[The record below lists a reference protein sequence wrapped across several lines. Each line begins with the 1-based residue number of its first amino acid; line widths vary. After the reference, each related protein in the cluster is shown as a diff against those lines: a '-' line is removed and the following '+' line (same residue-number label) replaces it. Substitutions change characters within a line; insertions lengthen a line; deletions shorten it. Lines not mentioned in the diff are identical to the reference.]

1 MKFGMFF
8 VAEFT
13 HAFTVG
19 ALTATFFLGGWRG
32 PWAETYPLLGMIYF
46 IVKASVVYFIIIL
59 MRGTLPRMRI
69 DQMLNFT
76 WKFLTPLALADVI
89 VTMLADK
96 LVPVSLN
103 FWAHAG
109 ALLLVNVLLVAAA
122 LGLYS
127 ATHRAPHRMPAAAS
141 QVES

>member
-1 MKFGMFF
+1 MVGLH
-8 VAEFT
+8 VVTAAEAVRT
-13 HAFTVG
+13 G
-19 ALTATFFLGGWRG
+19 
-32 PWAETYPLLGMIYF
+32 
-46 IVKASVVYFIIIL
+46 
-59 MRGTLPRMRI
+59 
-69 DQMLNFT
+69 
-76 WKFLTPLALADVI
+76 PLAAVI